1 MHGGGEV
8 RKANRLKSYDP
19 IQAARSQ
26 GPGFNVAWLKN
37 GESLTLAQRIGFT
50 VVSLANIAGGLFV
63 AREVVVSSVS
73 ASSLG
78 LTDLFFLT
86 CGTVVSIFFLFV
98 GFLGVGN
105 VLRFR
110 PAS

>member
-1 MHGGGEV
+1 MG
-8 RKANRLKSYDP
+8 NLYQLS
-19 IQAARSQ
+19 
-26 GPGFNVAWLKN
+26 
-37 GESLTLAQRIGFT
+37 QRIGFT